1 MEGAEA
7 HAVLAQ
13 AGARRLVERLD
24 VVGDLGALQHA
35 ERLDDLE
42 GDAAREAGDVVG
54 GSEHEQWRQQPLD
67 MRARPQIEGAS
78 APTRGGGRC

>member
-13 AGARRLVERLD
+13 VGARGLVERLD
-24 VVGDLGALQHA
+24 VVGDLGALEHA

-42 GDAAREAGDVVG
+42 GDAAGEPGDVVG
-54 GSEHEQWRQQPLD
+54 GAEHEQRRQQALD
-67 MRARPQIEGAS
+67 MRARPQVEPRLHRFVA
-78 APTRGGGRC
+78 RRR